1 MLWTKELQTEGKVL
15 SSIKGYEV
23 AFNRYKFL
31 HLTGVKPNKGET
43 VSAIYFYEKCLD
55 KRLTE
60 HDFFLAKDGSTGQK
74 LDKILRMQELI
85 AHAEEHLAVTYF
97 KPDDRK
103 EGGKYETVTGTFR
116 KIRDYD
122 KMFILED
129 GTGIACDMIY
139 ELEVN
144 GFWK

>member
-1 MLWTKELQTEGKVL
+1 MHKKEYEDIIGLPHHVSTVHPQM
-15 SSIKGYEV
+15 SIYDR
-23 AFNRYKFL
+23 AAQFSPFAA
-31 HLTGVKPNKGET
+31 LTGHEAAIQET
-43 VSAIYFYEKCLD
+43 A
-55 KRLTE
+55 RLTE
-60 HDFFLAKDGSTGQK
+60 EQAELNEDKKEELNEK
-74 LDKILRMQELI
+74 LQELI
-85 AHAEEHLAVTYF
+85 AHAEEHLAVTVTYF

-139 ELEVN
+139 ELEICH
-144 GFWK
+144 

>member
-1 MLWTKELQTEGKVL
+1 M
-15 SSIKGYEV
+15 SIYDRS
-23 AFNRYKFL
+23 AQFSPFAA
-31 HLTGVKPNKGET
+31 LTGHEAAIQET
-43 VSAIYFYEKCLD
+43 A
-55 KRLTE
+55 RLTE
-60 HDFFLAKDGSTGQK
+60 EQAELNEDKKEELNEK
-74 LDKILRMQELI
+74 LQELM
-85 AHAEEHLAVTYF
+85 AHAEEHPTVTVTYF

-129 GTGIACDMIY
+129 GMGIACDMIY

>member
-1 MLWTKELQTEGKVL
+1 M
-15 SSIKGYEV
+15 
-23 AFNRYKFL
+23 
-31 HLTGVKPNKGET
+31 
-43 VSAIYFYEKCLD
+43 
-55 KRLTE
+55 
-60 HDFFLAKDGSTGQK
+60 
-74 LDKILRMQELI
+74 

-103 EGGKYETVTGTFR
+103 KGVKYETVTGTFR
-116 KIRDYD
+116 KIREYD

-139 ELEVN
+139 ELEGN

>member
-1 MLWTKELQTEGKVL
+1 MHKKEYEDIIGLPHHVSTVHPQM
-15 SSIKGYEV
+15 SIYDR
-23 AFNRYKFL
+23 AAQFSPFAA
-31 HLTGVKPNKGET
+31 LTGHEAAIQET
-43 VSAIYFYEKCLD
+43 A
-55 KRLTE
+55 RLTE
-60 HDFFLAKDGSTGQK
+60 EQAELNEDKKEELNSEVFEKLLQK
-74 LDKILRMQELI
+74 LQELM
-85 AHAEEHLAVTYF
+85 AHAEEHPTVTVTYF

-129 GTGIACDMIY
+129 GMGIACDMIY

>member
-1 MLWTKELQTEGKVL
+1 MHKKEYEDIIGLPHHVSTVHPQM
-15 SSIKGYEV
+15 SIYDR
-23 AFNRYKFL
+23 AAQFSPFAA
-31 HLTGVKPNKGET
+31 LTGHEAAIQET
-43 VSAIYFYEKCLD
+43 A
-55 KRLTE
+55 RLT
-60 HDFFLAKDGSTGQK
+60 
-74 LDKILRMQELI
+74 QELI
-85 AHAEEHLAVTYF
+85 SHAEEHPTVTVTYF

-139 ELEVN
+139 ELEICH
-144 GFWK
+144 

>member
-1 MLWTKELQTEGKVL
+1 MHKKEYEDIIGLPHHVSTVHPQM
-15 SSIKGYEV
+15 SIYDR
-23 AFNRYKFL
+23 A
-31 HLTGVKPNKGET
+31 
-43 VSAIYFYEKCLD
+43 A
-55 KRLTE
+55 RLTE
-60 HDFFLAKDGSTGQK
+60 EQAELNEDKKEELNEK
-74 LDKILRMQELI
+74 LQELM
-85 AHAEEHLAVTYF
+85 AHAEEHPTVTVTYF

-129 GTGIACDMIY
+129 GMGIACDMIY

>member
-1 MLWTKELQTEGKVL
+1 MHKKEYGDIIGLPHHVSTVHPQM
-15 SSIKGYEV
+15 SIYDR
-23 AFNRYKFL
+23 AAQFSPFAA
-31 HLTGVKPNKGET
+31 LTGHEAAIQET
-43 VSAIYFYEKCLD
+43 A
-55 KRLTE
+55 RLTE
-60 HDFFLAKDGSTGQK
+60 EQAELNEDKKEELNEK
-74 LDKILRMQELI
+74 LQELI
-85 AHAEEHLAVTYF
+85 AHAEEHPTVTVTYF

-139 ELEVN
+139 ELKYVIRRCEETPE
-144 GFWK
+144 K